1 MRKYIFV
8 FIFICVI
15 SSAWTQSD
23 YSIKKIVD
31 STTFKYYE
39 DKDGDLIVDYTTR
52 TGRDQQV
59 IIRNNINS
67 FQNVE
72 IREVLSIAKSFTD
85 KPVTENLTNYLL
97 IDNYSTKYI
106 GNWAIHKKEN
116 TSTIIFIVKLPFNSD
131 KFFIE
136 AAITEAAEAADA
148 LQKALEDE
156 IENSNN

>member
-1 MRKYIFV
+1 MRIYI
-8 FIFICVI
+8 FIFILI
-15 SSAWTQSD
+15 STSTGIHSQSN

-39 DKDGDLIVDYTTR
+39 DIEGDLIIDYKTR

-59 IIRNNINS
+59 IIRNNVNS
-67 FQNVE
+67 FQSVE
-72 IREVLSIAKSFTD
+72 IREIISIAKTFTE

-97 IDNYSTKYI
+97 IDNYSTKYL
-106 GNWAIHKKEN
+106 GNWAIHKKGN
-116 TSTIIFIVKLPFNSD
+116 ISTIIFIVKLPYNSD

-148 LQKALEDE
+148 LEKALEDE